1 MDRHERGR
9 AAERL
14 ARDVLLEHGLEA
26 LDANWRRRVGELDLI
41 MREPLDGTIVF
52 VEVRYRGRSA
62 LGDALESVDRAKRM
76 RLRRAALAWLQRHA
90 DPDAPARIDVVAIGP
105 APTDDGA
112 PARPVPAPPAHRPA
126 ARDRDAGSV
135 PPSRTP
141 CRHDDVPA
149 RPERLVAERE
159 GQRIEWV
166 VDAVGD
172 DG

>member
-14 ARDVLLEHGLEA
+14 ARDVLVEHGLET
-26 LDANWRRRVGELDLI
+26 LGVNWRRRVGELDLI

-52 VEVRYRGRSA
+52 VEVRYRGRA
-62 LGDALESVDRAKRM
+62 ARGDGLDSVDHAKRA

-90 DPDAPARIDVVAIGP
+90 DLETPARIDVVAIGP
-105 APTDDGA
+105 APAGDGPIARHA
-112 PARPVPAPPAHRPA
+112 PASPA
-126 ARDRDAGSV
+126 ARPGRRDRDAAAASA
-135 PPSRTP
+135 SR
-141 CRHDDVPA
+141 CRHGGA
-149 RPERLVAERE
+149 RAERLVVERG
-159 GQRIEWV
+159 GQRIEWI